1 MHARKTPQRNRT
13 NVNLKFHNQQKGLM
27 LVLSSPSG
35 AGKTSIAQGL
45 IKADPSLRMSISVTT
60 RPKRQNEIDGVDYNF
75 LDVKTFKKM
84 QQRGELLEY
93 ATVFD
98 HLYGTPRA
106 EVKET
111 LTAGYDIVFDIDWQG
126 AQQIT
131 KNAVEDVV
139 KVFILPPT
147 TEELEKRLKKRAQD
161 TNKVVATRMEKASSE
176 MTHWAEYDYVLIN
189 DNLEQT
195 VNQVLKILVAERL
208 RQHRQ
213 IGIEEFVK
221 NLTRARS

>member
-1 MHARKTPQRNRT
+1 M
-13 NVNLKFHNQQKGLM
+13 
-27 LVLSSPSG
+27 
-35 AGKTSIAQGL
+35 
-45 IKADPSLRMSISVTT
+45 
-60 RPKRQNEIDGVDYNF
+60 
-75 LDVKTFKKM
+75 
-84 QQRGELLEY
+84 
-93 ATVFD
+93 
-98 HLYGTPRA
+98 
-106 EVKET
+106 
-111 LTAGYDIVFDIDWQG
+111 FDIDWQG

-221 NLTRARS
+221 NLTRARA